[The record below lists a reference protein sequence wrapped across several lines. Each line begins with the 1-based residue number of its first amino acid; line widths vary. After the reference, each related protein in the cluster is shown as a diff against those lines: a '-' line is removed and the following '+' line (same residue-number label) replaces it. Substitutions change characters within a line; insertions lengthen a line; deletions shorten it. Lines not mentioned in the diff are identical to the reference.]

1 MFDSTV
7 LTRLRP
13 GENTTSLNFVRG
25 KRERER
31 ERLRDFLNGHT
42 CVGVGHAQRANTH
55 KGFNC

>member
-25 KRERER
+25 KRKRERKRERER
-31 ERLRDFLNGHT
+31 ERERVEKIF
-42 CVGVGHAQRANTH
+42 
-55 KGFNC
+55 